1 MKNLLKQIKE
11 FEKTFAEPE
20 TYVPGSILAVLAII
34 FILNLV
40 RFFE

>member
-1 MKNLLKQIKE
+1 MKDFIKQLKEI
-11 FEKTFAEPE
+11 EKTFDEPE

-40 RFFE
+40 RFFG